1 MGCTP
6 KPGSPSS
13 PSRAQLLQL
22 EYLGIWRRKVGL
34 DFTGVLSSF
43 GDVPL
48 SSTELSAFLNISGPR
63 RKRRKL
69 ISSSE
74 WPESEE
80 TGKNLT
86 EGIGP
91 AVTLTSRESSL
102 CLGTSGHQGSL
113 MLGKEIM
120 DPEFR
125 FQYLLTNPELQM
137 ATALAAVYYATVQS
151 MRLKRQQDLV
161 AVEMRGYK
169 NSALP
174 PPSQTLQRMTQV
186 IMLQSKGHNREGMC
200 ISEQSLI
207 CFSRLVSG
215 TDLQEDRT
223 VQVPRFLS
231 PSEGTTQEPW
241 KAEFT
246 KKVC

>member
-1 MGCTP
+1 MF
-6 KPGSPSS
+6 
-13 PSRAQLLQL
+13 LQYTRGTWELSFPELKL

-102 CLGTSGHQGSL
+102 CLGTSGHVTRRRGPRTQPYQSIQG
-113 MLGKEIM
+113 E
-120 DPEFR
+120 R
-125 FQYLLTNPELQM
+125 
-137 ATALAAVYYATVQS
+137 
-151 MRLKRQQDLV
+151 
-161 AVEMRGYK
+161 
-169 NSALP
+169 P
-174 PPSQTLQRMTQV
+174 PPPPPRHIIHFPRDVPLSYLHLMWLWQDSQSGNFTL
-186 IMLQSKGHNREGMC
+186 N
-200 ISEQSLI
+200 
-207 CFSRLVSG
+207 
-215 TDLQEDRT
+215 
-223 VQVPRFLS
+223 
-231 PSEGTTQEPW
+231 
-241 KAEFT
+241 
-246 KKVC
+246 